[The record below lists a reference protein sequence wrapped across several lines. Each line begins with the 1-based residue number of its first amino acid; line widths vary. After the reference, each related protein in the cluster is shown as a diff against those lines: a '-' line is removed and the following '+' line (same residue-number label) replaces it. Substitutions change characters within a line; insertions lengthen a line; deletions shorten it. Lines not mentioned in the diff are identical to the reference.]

1 MAFFGHVSR
10 GFTRL
15 FCGYTKS
22 FRTHRDGRR
31 IRSRRAQTAHDRGD
45 EAQSSAKRTEENVY
59 KGFSIPEYR

>member
-1 MAFFGHVSR
+1 MAFFGQVSR
-10 GFTRL
+10 GLTRL

-31 IRSRRAQTAHDRGD
+31 IRSRRTWAAYDRGD
-45 EAQSSAKRTEENVY
+45 DAQSSAKRTEELVY